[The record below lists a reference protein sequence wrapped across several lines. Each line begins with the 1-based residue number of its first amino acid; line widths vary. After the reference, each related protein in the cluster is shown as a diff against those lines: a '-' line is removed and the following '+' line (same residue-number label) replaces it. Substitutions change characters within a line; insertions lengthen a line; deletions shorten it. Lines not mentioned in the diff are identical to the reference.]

1 MLYEAIRGAVLDGK
15 PRLVEK
21 TIREALWKGLDAK
34 DILEKGLLSALDSI
48 ESNLCDNEEQIS
60 ASLSCARAMKK
71 GIECLEE
78 AWGEALYTANCS
90 ILIGTASGDL
100 HDMGKNIVALYFRGA
115 GFKVVDLGVDV
126 SAAQFVKAL
135 EENQDIR
142 IVCISAL
149 LTTCLPEVRH
159 IIQTIRTLIK
169 NRKMFIMIGGG
180 SVTEEMAE
188 EFGADCYTEN
198 AVAAALA
205 AREYAEELW
214 IFG

>member
-60 ASLSCARAMKK
+60 ASLACARAMKK
-71 GIECLEE
+71 GIECLENVL
-78 AWGEALYTANCS
+78 GEALYSANCS
-90 ILIGTASGDL
+90 ILIGTATGDL

-115 GFKVVDLGVDV
+115 GFKVLDLGVDV
-126 SAAQFVKAL
+126 SATQFVKAL
-135 EENQDIR
+135 EENPEIR

-149 LTTCLPEVRH
+149 LKTSVPEVRH
-159 IIQTIRTLIK
+159 IVQSIRSFAK
-169 NRKMFIMIGGG
+169 NREVYIMIGGG

-188 EFGADCYTEN
+188 SFGADCYTEN
-198 AVAAALA
+198 AVAAVRA
-205 AREYAEELW
+205 ARAYVE
-214 IFG
+214 